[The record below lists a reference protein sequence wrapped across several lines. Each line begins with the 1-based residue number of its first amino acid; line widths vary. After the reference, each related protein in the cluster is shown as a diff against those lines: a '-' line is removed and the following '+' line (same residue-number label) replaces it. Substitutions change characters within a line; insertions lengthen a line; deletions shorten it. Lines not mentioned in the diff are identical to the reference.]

1 MSENTAA
8 TSNFPDGLLTPL
20 ATNNGVGEWLRYD
33 PLYGRIRDARRED
46 DDGMHR
52 EPWEG
57 ELKHANWQEV
67 ERLCIDAITTKSK
80 DLQLLLWFLEARI
93 HLYGVSDLPNS
104 SDLLLKFIQTFWE
117 NIYPQK
123 TDDPSQEFRT
133 HLLESFLRSACEQV
147 VLEPIVELSQ
157 FFNQPP
163 NLAKCY
169 EADNLE
175 KSSKR
180 GDQAAE
186 FFQKSIAKGLI
197 TMDRVRNALH
207 EVNKE
212 KGTVKVNLIEASI
225 KNLTDIETIL
235 TQEIGN
241 EAPRFDEL
249 ISNLSELKGLYNLCQ
264 KVAEAKI
271 IAPSPGPGLSTPEIK
286 SETSTDHKDSQ
297 VINDRAGVYQALRQL
312 GDFLITL
319 EPHSP
324 SPALISLIGTWENK
338 TFSQILAD
346 LQTSPT
352 DVRSL
357 LNLLARATS
366 SENQQV
372 NLSNQPLGQQPST
385 SNDLSQLSNL
395 ARD

>member
-1 MSENTAA
+1 MSEGTIA
-8 TSNFPDGLLTPL
+8 TNFPDGLLTPL

-33 PLYGRIRDARRED
+33 PLYGKIRDARRED

-67 ERLCIDAITTKSK
+67 ERLCIETITTKSK
-80 DLQLLLWFLEARI
+80 DLQLVLWFLEARM
-93 HLYGVSDLPNS
+93 HLYGVNDLPNS
-104 SDLLLKFIQTFWE
+104 SDFLMKFIQTFWE
-117 NIYPQK
+117 NTYPQK
-123 TDDPSQEFRT
+123 TDDPTQEFRT

-147 VLEPIVELSQ
+147 VLEPIGELSQ
-157 FFNQPP
+157 FFSQPT

-175 KSSKR
+175 KSSKQ
-180 GDQAAE
+180 GGQAAE
-186 FFQKSIAKGLI
+186 FFQKALAKGLI

-207 EVNKE
+207 EVNQA
-212 KGTVKVNLIEASI
+212 KGTAKVSLIEASV
-225 KNLTDIETIL
+225 KNLTAIEVVL

-249 ISNLSELKGLYNLCQ
+249 ISHLGELKGLYNLCQ
-264 KVAEAKI
+264 KAATEAKI
-271 IAPSPGPGLSTPEIK
+271 IDSPTSPGLATSEAKPEA
-286 SETSTDHKDSQ
+286 TKDSQ
-297 VINDRAGVYQALRQL
+297 VINDRPGVYQALRQL

-324 SPALISLIGTWENK
+324 SPALIKLVGAWENK
-338 TFSQILAD
+338 TLSQILTD
-346 LQTSPT
+346 LQTSPA

-357 LNLLARATS
+357 LNLLARATTLES
-366 SENQQV
+366 QPI
-372 NLSNQPLGQQPST
+372 NLAHNQPPIST
-385 SNDLSQLSNL
+385 DISQLSNL